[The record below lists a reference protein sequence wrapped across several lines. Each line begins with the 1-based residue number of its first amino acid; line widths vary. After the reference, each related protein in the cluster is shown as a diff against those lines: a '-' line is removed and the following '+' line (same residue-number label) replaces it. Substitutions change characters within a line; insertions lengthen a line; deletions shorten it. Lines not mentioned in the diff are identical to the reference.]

1 MDKYHRR
8 KLPDFSTLLSGHTPP
23 NDIGFK
29 SERLQIWYNNSD
41 ESWIDD
47 AETPHK
53 HLASDEC
60 FIILKGSLVVDVDGD
75 QFTINAGEFCCF
87 PAGIYHNILE
97 IHPPVESLI
106 IRSPSIDDKEYLV
119 ESVE

>member
-1 MDKYHRR
+1 M
-8 KLPDFSTLLSGHTPP
+8 
-23 NDIGFK
+23 
-29 SERLQIWYNNSD
+29 SERLQIWYNNTD
-41 ESWIDD
+41 ESWIDG

-53 HLASDEC
+53 HLNSDEC
-60 FIILKGSLVVDVDGD
+60 FIIIEGSIVVDVEGD
-75 QFTINAGEFCCF
+75 HFTINAGEFCCF

-119 ESVE
+119 DSGD